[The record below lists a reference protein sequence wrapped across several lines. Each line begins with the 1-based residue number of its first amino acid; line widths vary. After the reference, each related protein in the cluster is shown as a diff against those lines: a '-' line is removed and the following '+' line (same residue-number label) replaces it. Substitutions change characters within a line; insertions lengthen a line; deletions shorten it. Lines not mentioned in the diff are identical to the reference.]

1 MSQPNWVVL
10 EATPHSDYTL
20 DLVFADGMR
29 GVFDLRPLLADRYYA
44 PLSQLSLFMTARAEC
59 GTVVWDEDRDIAPE
73 LLYENCRR

>member
-1 MSQPNWVVL
+1 MPQPNWVVL

-44 PLSQLSLFMTARAEC
+44 PLSQLPLFMTARAEC